1 MKKVFAPSMFALLSV
16 VCSIFVNFGCSVR
29 EVKPNSE
36 TVTSAKPQKSIFT
49 IIDMEDVEYP
59 TVEASIYLPF
69 RVRPNNTV
77 VISGKHAYV
86 TTERHLH
93 VIDVS
98 SLQHPSYL
106 TSIEFAD
113 EIGEAVVSG
122 SQLVVASPQ
131 EFHLVDISR
140 PSHPVLKS
148 TMYLPQRNLIKD
160 FDVRGLHLYV
170 MGANNSLY
178 IFSIALGQARL
189 VKVVEISPRWWVLH
203 PKDAR
208 LGVKQILFST
218 SDDTF
223 PGGLPTGLLS
233 RRGFLQLSNSKQEKV
248 RASSDFL
255 VLESLGGT
263 LTPTPCDL
271 LIYSACS
278 ISDIRT
284 RTRVSYYDMEGW
296 CLDRFSA
303 IGQKTFARS
312 KTPIAYAVS
321 DGKIQQITPDQVCET
336 IDIDDRLTM
345 GAVTDF
351 QISGNLLYV
360 ANAKGFFSIIRLVK
374 VDKEIK
380 VPENNF
386 LSTTLLQM
394 CRPMSIAIGEHYAC
408 VLAVPDDSQR

>member
-1 MKKVFAPSMFALLSV
+1 MKKVFAPSIFALLSV
-16 VCSIFVNFGCSVR
+16 VYLVLVNFGCSIR
-29 EVKPNSE
+29 EVKPDSE
-36 TVTSAKPQKSIFT
+36 TITPAKPQESILT
-49 IIDMEDVEYP
+49 VIEMEDVEYP

-69 RVRPNNTV
+69 RVRLNNTV
-77 VISGKHAYV
+77 VISGRHAYV
-86 TTERHLH
+86 TAERHLH

-98 SLQHPSYL
+98 SLQRPSYL
-106 TSIEFAD
+106 TAIEFAD
-113 EIGEAVVSG
+113 EIGKAVISG
-122 SQLVVASPQ
+122 NQLVVASPQ
-131 EFHLVDISR
+131 EFHIVDISQ
-140 PSHPVLKS
+140 PSDPVLQS
-148 TMYLPQRNLIKD
+148 TMYLPQRNVIKD

-208 LGVKQILFST
+208 LGVKQILLST

-223 PGGLPTGLLS
+223 AEGLPAGLLS
-233 RRGFLQLSNSKQEKV
+233 RRGFLQLASSTQERV
-248 RASSDFL
+248 RTSSDFL

-263 LTPTPCDL
+263 PTPAPCDL
-271 LIYSACS
+271 LIYDAYS

-284 RTRVSYYDMEGW
+284 TTRVTCYNMEW
-296 CLDRFSA
+296 RCLDHFSA
-303 IGQKTFARS
+303 IGQKTLARS
-312 KTPIAYAVS
+312 KTPIAYTVS

-374 VDKEIK
+374 TDKQIK
-380 VPENNF
+380 ETPHNL

-394 CRPMSIAIGEHYAC
+394 CRPMSIAVGEHYAC
-408 VLAVPDDSQR
+408 VLAASDDL